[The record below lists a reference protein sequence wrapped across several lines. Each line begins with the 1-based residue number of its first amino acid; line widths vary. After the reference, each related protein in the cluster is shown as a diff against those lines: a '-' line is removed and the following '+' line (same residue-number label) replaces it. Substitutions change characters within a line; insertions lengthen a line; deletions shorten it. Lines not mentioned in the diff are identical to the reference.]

1 MWDTAL
7 DAATLSLCAVLTAL
21 SLLQL
26 RQLLALPPSR
36 FSRLLLVLTATLN
49 ADLVCNAV
57 WVYTP
62 ALHTAWGMMFANT
75 PIFAN
80 MVVALLAELEFL
92 KLLAPFL
99 PGVSP
104 RVIARVQV
112 GAAVLGVVYIASAV
126 QPFLPEAWWQPI
138 EVFWLVY
145 LLSLGVYDVA
155 QHVYLLHFVV
165 VRMRGATVEFK
176 RRYVAVIAT
185 GFVILASGLVLA
197 FVFDV
202 SVVDPSGSMLL
213 LTALLPAFE
222 LCALQSIL
230 QLRAA
235 LAAHARRAQVR
246 MPRELRQDDADDSG
260 DAADSGSSG
269 GRPNSAR
276 PKGAMRWLG
285 SWCWRA
291 DPGEAIPSAST
302 GGGVSTA
309 SHSTSVGVG
318 ARVQPAPGGES
329 ISPLATAATG
339 VDDVATLDAAHTL
352 RSHTGRGSRLWPLWR
367 LGGRRLSQGGGGS
380 TTNPGSMFSGSGTA
394 ADDGATVLSGISLV
408 RAGETPDNGSMELS
422 LIESRD
428 ERASSSS
435 SSSSSVPI
443 LL

>member
-185 GFVILASGLVLA
+185 GFVILASAFVLA

-285 SWCWRA
+285 SC
-291 DPGEAIPSAST
+291 
-302 GGGVSTA
+302 
-309 SHSTSVGVG
+309 
-318 ARVQPAPGGES
+318 
-329 ISPLATAATG
+329 
-339 VDDVATLDAAHTL
+339 
-352 RSHTGRGSRLWPLWR
+352 
-367 LGGRRLSQGGGGS
+367 QGGGGS